1 MTNGHETTNGHATN
15 GGSTLVKTR
24 AGREIPHGAS
34 QVGVFDLVPKLGYR
48 EYWYPVIHDNLVKRK
63 PIGMKMLGEDLV
75 LFRDEN
81 NEVKALSDFCPH
93 RGARLSGGI
102 RRTPGGGPDTGKLNN
117 EFNGYVTC
125 PYHGYTFN
133 GEGVCVAAL
142 TDGPNSGL
150 VGKLRA
156 PAYPTKTHR
165 GVVWVWMGETEPV
178 PLEEDMPPGLLDPN
192 FTGRRYLR
200 VRDWEAN
207 WTEPVL
213 QGIDFHEFYLHR
225 WAIFWRIFH
234 KNLGFFRPKPVYQ
247 GNVRVA
253 DERENAASFRIGAVT
268 YGQAYYPGVDAKWP
282 VKAWW
287 RKLGAPSRKTSSI
300 NRATPPTDQAYGAP
314 AVTSTNGNSTN
325 GANGTNGNGASTDV
339 LPANKKLAAGLVL
352 FGKAVQLPSIIY
364 FHRGGPGDVVQMRWG
379 VPITEETVRM
389 WTFNVAPK
397 PKTPFGSFWQAL
409 WYYAWRLPSGP
420 VMTNEKED
428 LAVFK
433 KTRLNLEGP
442 QKLGPLDTGV
452 IYFRR
457 HLAKRARDYQRLGWA
472 RGVRREAPVEKV
484 TAKET
489 VSNS

>member
-1 MTNGHETTNGHATN
+1 MADTTIDKPGQKN
-15 GGSTLVKTR
+15 GGNRPNLADETWKE
-24 AGREIPHGAS
+24 AYGAS
-34 QVGVFDLVPKLGYR
+34 QIGPFDYCPRLGFR
-48 EYWYPVIHDNLVKRK
+48 EYWYPGIEVKRVRKTK
-63 PIGMKMLGEDLV
+63 PTRTTMLGEEICF
-75 LFRDEN
+75 FRDKEGK
-81 NEVKALSDFCPH
+81 VAALTDWCPH
-93 RGARLSGGI
+93 RGARLSLGVCEF
-102 RRTPGGGPDTGKLNN
+102 PGTI
-117 EFNGYVTC
+117 TC
-125 PYHGYTFN
+125 PYHGYTFD
-133 GEGVCVAAL
+133 GTGQCVA
-142 TDGPNSGL
+142 GL
-150 VGKLRA
+150 IDSPDSPVVPKMRA
-156 PAYPTKTHR
+156 KSYPTTEWQ
-165 GVVWVWMGETEPV
+165 GIVFVWMGETEPV